1 MRLIVLDT
9 ETTGLKPEEGH
20 RLIEVAAVEMVDR
33 RLTGEAFHRY
43 VNPQR
48 AIDQDALRVHGLSA
62 GRLQNE
68 PVFAEIAAEFLA
80 FIGND
85 PLVIHNASF
94 DLGFLNNELALA
106 GMPVRLDS
114 ENREIIDTLT
124 MARQRHPG
132 ARNSLDALL
141 ARYHIDGEAR
151 TLHGARIDAELLAR
165 VYLAM
170 TGGQTAIGL
179 DAPGAQVAPQCMAA
193 PRHARQLTVCEPNA
207 QERRDHEAIL
217 QALQDQGR
225 CLWPQDDA
233 TPTSEVLP
241 S

>member
-20 RLIEVAAVEMVDR
+20 RLIEVAAVEVVDR

-62 GRLQNE
+62 ARLQNE
-68 PVFAEIAAEFLA
+68 PVFADIAADFLT
-80 FIGND
+80 FIGDD
-85 PLVIHNASF
+85 PLVIHNAPF
-94 DLGFLNNELALA
+94 DLGFLNSELALA
-106 GMPVRLDS
+106 GIPVRLGS

-179 DAPGAQVAPQCMAA
+179 DAQTAQPALARMAV
-193 PRHARQLTVCEPNA
+193 PRHARQLTVCEPDP
-207 QERRDHEAIL
+207 QERCAHEAIL
-217 QALQDQGR
+217 QTLRDGGQ
-225 CLWPQDDA
+225 CLWPREDS
-233 TPTSEVLP
+233 PTNEVL